1 MNIIIAL
8 KQGCIKLW
16 ACKRVV
22 LILYIAIFLMSLCV
36 AYPLKK
42 LLETTVGHSLMVQN
56 LMKGFDYEFFNDFS
70 NAYGFSWTPIFDQSV
85 VIILLFLLL
94 YVFLSGGIYAVLIKI
109 PQGDYKAVFWGA
121 SASYFWRILRLS
133 IFFALLH
140 SAVFAVF
147 ALVFYGAVNAE
158 LQNEGVIST
167 ALKIILPIYYAV
179 ALFFF
184 VWQDYAK
191 YYLLKKQT
199 KWILQAVVS
208 AFKFIKANLIHVY
221 ALYFVNMI
229 FWAMLVY
236 INYRMTMLLDIDST
250 AIILVSFFISQL
262 FVVLRLFLK
271 TLNIASIVS
280 MADWDSK
287 TVQDVTL

>member
-1 MNIIIAL
+1 
-8 KQGCIKLW
+8 
-16 ACKRVV
+16 
-22 LILYIAIFLMSLCV
+22 MSLCV

-56 LMKGFDYEFFNDFS
+56 LMKGFDYEFFNDFN
-70 NAYGFSWTPIFDQSV
+70 NAHGLAWMPIFDQSI

-94 YVFLSGGIYAVLIKI
+94 FVFLSGGIYAVLIKI
-109 PQGDYKAVFWGA
+109 PSGDYKAVFWGS
-121 SASYFWRILRLS
+121 SASYFWRIFRLS
-133 IFFALLH
+133 IFFALIH
-140 SAVFAVF
+140 AVVFALF
-147 ALVFYGAVNAE
+147 ALVFYGAVNGE

-184 VWQDYAK
+184 TWQDYSK
-191 YYLLKKQT
+191 YYLLKRQH
-199 KWILQAVVS
+199 KWMFQAVVQ
-208 AFKFIKANLIHVY
+208 AFRFVKGNLLQVY
-221 ALYFVNMI
+221 ALYFFNMI

-236 INYRMTMLLDIDST
+236 ANYRATMLIDIDST
-250 AIILVSFFISQL
+250 ATILVSFLGTQL

-280 MADWDSK
+280 MAEWGGK
-287 TVQDVTL
+287 KG

>member
-1 MNIIIAL
+1 MSNTERP
-8 KQGCIKLW
+8 
-16 ACKRVV
+16 CKGQE
-22 LILYIAIFLMSLCV
+22 ISKANF
-36 AYPLKK
+36 
-42 LLETTVGHSLMVQN
+42 LET
-56 LMKGFDYEFFNDFS
+56 
-70 NAYGFSWTPIFDQSV
+70 P
-85 VIILLFLLL
+85 
-94 YVFLSGGIYAVLIKI
+94 
-109 PQGDYKAVFWGA
+109 
-121 SASYFWRILRLS
+121 
-133 IFFALLH
+133 
-140 SAVFAVF
+140 
-147 ALVFYGAVNAE
+147 
-158 LQNEGVIST
+158 
-167 ALKIILPIYYAV
+167 
-179 ALFFF
+179 
-184 VWQDYAK
+184 
-191 YYLLKKQT
+191 LLKKQT